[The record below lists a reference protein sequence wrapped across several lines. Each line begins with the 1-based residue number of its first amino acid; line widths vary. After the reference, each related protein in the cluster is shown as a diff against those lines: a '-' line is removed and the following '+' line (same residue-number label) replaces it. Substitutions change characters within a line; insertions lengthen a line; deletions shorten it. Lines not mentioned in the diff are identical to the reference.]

1 MTCTSCGGSTYGYK
15 TMKHFNNL
23 AAACCIVSMA
33 ACSSVSTPSLE
44 GVTGYFGRGDTIEV
58 STKYTPSPNAPQT
71 KYAATVRMGR
81 FIDERKDT
89 AARKIGTGGRS
100 VSGFSGEDLVISQ
113 DVASY
118 VAAIMRNRLD
128 DAGFQVLDEQASGAV
143 FEISALIKELTLN
156 VKARD
161 EVNVVVEYSLK
172 EVATGKLVWSGL
184 VVEKSSRFAGVSGN
198 NRADVAAYLKQ
209 SVWVLSGK
217 AVTAFSDALMASRP
231 QLFNMTPGVKP
242 ISGVTVYVSPAVPA
256 ATAPAASYAPP
267 QGAAATQVV
276 PAAVA
281 PAPAYTPRAS
291 ATSGL
296 LLVNTNPARAKVYV
310 DGVYFGLSPLRV
322 EVDPGVHAVS
332 VKLEGYKMAT
342 EKVSVRRGDNTEM
355 DLVLER

>member
-1 MTCTSCGGSTYGYK
+1 
-15 TMKHFNNL
+15 MKCFNKV
-23 AAACCIVSMA
+23 AAACCIVSVT
-33 ACSSVSTPSLE
+33 ACSSVSAPSLE
-44 GVTGYFGRGDTIEV
+44 GVSGYFGRSDAIEV

-71 KYAATVRMGR
+71 KYAATVRMGK
-81 FIDERKDT
+81 FVDERKTGD
-89 AARKIGTGGRS
+89 ARQIGIGGRK
-100 VSGFSGEDLVISQ
+100 VSGLSREELVISQ

-128 DAGFQVLDEQASGAV
+128 DSGFQVLDEQAPGAV

-209 SVWVLSGK
+209 SLWVTSGK

-242 ISGVTVYVSPAVPA
+242 ISGVTVYVSPAGASSAAPA
-256 ATAPAASYAPP
+256 PNYASPQGAPVLAAPAA
-267 QGAAATQVV
+267 V
-276 PAAVA
+276 VA
-281 PAPAYTPRAS
+281 PASAYTPRAS